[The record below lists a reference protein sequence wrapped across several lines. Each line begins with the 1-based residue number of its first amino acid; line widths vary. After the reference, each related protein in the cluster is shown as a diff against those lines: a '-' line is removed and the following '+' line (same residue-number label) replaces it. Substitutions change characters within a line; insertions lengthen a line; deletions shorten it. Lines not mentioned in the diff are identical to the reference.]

1 MKIEYKL
8 NKKGFLKGIID
19 LNQKQIDN
27 CIDISEIKFADI
39 FGIVSMTLL
48 LKKEFNNCN
57 KMSVIMPR
65 NLDVSNYL
73 HISGFVDYI
82 KKFANVKYNGLN
94 IISKL
99 HSVPNISDD
108 KEYIPLQVI
117 HNNDDVELII
127 EKIISWLKNKNI
139 PEDEIS
145 KIFTVLVEI
154 FQNAIDHSNSRDG
167 CIFAMQKYQSELM
180 ISIADFGIGIKEAL
194 AKNKKYVGVFKNNE
208 ETMKYIFTEKN
219 YINSENDKFRGNGF
233 YCLNNLSTERKMNFF
248 IISRDGFYSSEYI
261 RGKNQR
267 ESMKIYDLEGT
278 HVNFCINL

>member
-19 LNQKQIDN
+19 LNKRQIDN

-48 LKKEFNNCN
+48 IKKEFNNYN
-57 KMSVIMPR
+57 KMSIIMPR

-99 HSVPNISDD
+99 HSVPDIKDN
-108 KEYIPLQVI
+108 KEYIPFQLI
-117 HNNDDVELII
+117 YNNTDIELII
-127 EKIISWLKNKNI
+127 EKIVLWLKNKNI
-139 PEDEIS
+139 SEYEIS

-154 FQNAIDHSNSRDG
+154 FQNAIDHSNSEDG

-194 AKNKKYVGVFKNNE
+194 EKNKKYVGFFKNNE
-208 ETMKYIFTEKN
+208 DAMRYIFTEKN
-219 YINSENDKFRGNGF
+219 YINSEDDKFRGNGF
-233 YCLNNLSTERKMNFF
+233 YCLNNFATERKMNFF
-248 IISRDGFYSSEYI
+248 IISRDGFYSSEYVE
-261 RGKNQR
+261 GKNRR

-278 HVNFCINL
+278 HVNFCIKL

>member
-127 EKIISWLKNKNI
+127 EKI
-139 PEDEIS
+139 
-145 KIFTVLVEI
+145 
-154 FQNAIDHSNSRDG
+154 
-167 CIFAMQKYQSELM
+167 
-180 ISIADFGIGIKEAL
+180 
-194 AKNKKYVGVFKNNE
+194 
-208 ETMKYIFTEKN
+208 
-219 YINSENDKFRGNGF
+219 
-233 YCLNNLSTERKMNFF
+233 
-248 IISRDGFYSSEYI
+248 
-261 RGKNQR
+261 
-267 ESMKIYDLEGT
+267 
-278 HVNFCINL
+278 